1 MTDVFDDEARSE
13 IMRRVKS
20 SGNKSTEQK
29 MVKFFKER
37 GIKGWRRHYKVN
49 GNPDFVFLK
58 EKTAIFVDG
67 CFWHG
72 HDCRN
77 TKPKDNA
84 EYWDKKIARNKK
96 RDADITVYFRNR
108 GWKVIRIWECELKDN
123 LLAAKLDSFLNHS
136 APSSLDPQSQTPAGD
151 SD

>member
-1 MTDVFDDEARSE
+1 MADVFDDETRSE

-29 MVKFFKER
+29 MIKFFKEH
-37 GIKGWRRHYKVN
+37 GIKGWRRNYKVN

-77 TKPKDNA
+77 ATPRHNA
-84 EYWDKKIARNKK
+84 EYWALKK
-96 RDADITVYFRNR
+96 RRNMERDKEVTEIFEKR
-108 GWKVIRIWECELKDN
+108 GWKVLRIWECELRKKN
-123 LLAAKLDSFLNHS
+123 FAKLFAKLKIFFPKN
-136 APSSLDPQSQTPAGD
+136 PGLTPGRER